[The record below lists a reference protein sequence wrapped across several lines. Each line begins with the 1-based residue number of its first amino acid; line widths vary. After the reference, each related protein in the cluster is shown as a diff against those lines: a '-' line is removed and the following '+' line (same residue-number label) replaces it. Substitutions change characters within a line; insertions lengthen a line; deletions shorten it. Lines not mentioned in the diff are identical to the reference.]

1 MRVIT
6 LSDLNGKNP
15 FNLCILGENKK
26 DDTDIVEAINYI
38 LMRDFYSDG
47 GNYHIHTEHAR
58 HSDFV
63 VVVTTDTCIEPVAT
77 YMARVQTV
85 PVYGT

>member
-6 LSDLNGKNP
+6 LSSLNGKNP

-26 DDTDIVEAINYI
+26 DDADVMDAINYI

-47 GNYHIHTEHAR
+47 GNYHIHIEHAR

-77 YMARVQTV
+77 YLARVQTV
-85 PVYGT
+85 SVYGT

>member
-47 GNYHIHTEHAR
+47 GNFHIHIEHAR
-58 HSDFV
+58 YSDFV

-77 YMARVQTV
+77 YLARVQGV
-85 PVYGT
+85 CMYGT

>member
-6 LSDLNGKNP
+6 LSNLNGKNP

-26 DDTDIVEAINYI
+26 DDADVMEAINYI

-47 GNYHIHTEHAR
+47 GNYHIHIEHAR
-58 HSDFV
+58 HTDFV

-77 YMARVQTV
+77 YLARVQTV
-85 PVYGT
+85 TVYGT

>member
-6 LSDLNGKNP
+6 LSNLNGKNP

-26 DDTDIVEAINYI
+26 DDADVMEAINYI

-77 YMARVQTV
+77 YLARVQTV
-85 PVYGT
+85 SVYGT

>member
-6 LSDLNGKNP
+6 LSNLNGKNP

-26 DDTDIVEAINYI
+26 DDADVMEAINYI

-47 GNYHIHTEHAR
+47 GNYHIHIEHAR

-77 YMARVQTV
+77 YLARVQTV
-85 PVYGT
+85 SVYGT

>member
-1 MRVIT
+1 M
-6 LSDLNGKNP
+6 
-15 FNLCILGENKK
+15 
-26 DDTDIVEAINYI
+26 EAINYI

-47 GNYHIHTEHAR
+47 GNYHIHIEHAR

-77 YMARVQTV
+77 YLARVQTV
-85 PVYGT
+85 SVYGT

>member
-6 LSDLNGKNP
+6 LSTLNGKNP

-26 DDTDIVEAINYI
+26 DDASTMEAIKYI

-47 GNYHIHTEHAR
+47 GNFHIHIEHAK
-58 HSDFV
+58 HGDFV
-63 VVVTTDTCIEPVAT
+63 VIVTTDNYVEPVET
-77 YMARVQTV
+77 YLAQVQTV
-85 PVYGT
+85 SVYGT